1 MKKKIIIGLSIFA
14 FIFVIGGLFVIVG
27 IQDATSTLDNLI
39 KLHQVEI
46 VREHL
51 LIQIK
56 KVQADLYL
64 KNTRHARGMESLTTN
79 VRNMTSMIETCFKC
93 HHSEAITTGLVGL
106 RNDIET
112 YKDALSRVVTMR
124 ANSRRMIA
132 EEDAAFR
139 IGENLLK
146 EVHEIINFSRFRLQE
161 KTRTS
166 LKKIGQTKIVL
177 FILLPFGPVLAA
189 GLAFFFVKGFTRPVN
204 ELLNATRHLKSGD
217 LTYRIEGLKDEFG
230 EVAASFND
238 MSQSLND
245 QMHQMQRAE
254 QMTIVGEMA
263 ASITHELKNPLTGI
277 KIALQMLLENKNLSQ
292 SEEEIANASFMQIK
306 RMESL
311 IKEILDFARPKDP
324 EYRLS
329 NINDVVEKTVSFI
342 RAVSSQSLKNG
353 SVTIEQSL
361 AGDIPEI
368 MVDPM
373 QLQQAVMNIVLNAY
387 DAMPDGGTL
396 GIGTSI
402 YDSSV
407 LITIS
412 DSGTGMDDK
421 KLEKLFKPFFT
432 TKAKGTGLGMSITK
446 GIVERHGGHIQVESK
461 VGKGTTFTIALPER
475 SVIGSED
482 QPPPEEK

>member
-1 MKKKIIIGLSIFA
+1 
-14 FIFVIGGLFVIVG
+14 
-27 IQDATSTLDNLI
+27 
-39 KLHQVEI
+39 
-46 VREHL
+46 
-51 LIQIK
+51 
-56 KVQADLYL
+56 
-64 KNTRHARGMESLTTN
+64 
-79 VRNMTSMIETCFKC
+79 
-93 HHSEAITTGLVGL
+93 
-106 RNDIET
+106 
-112 YKDALSRVVTMR
+112 
-124 ANSRRMIA
+124 
-132 EEDAAFR
+132 
-139 IGENLLK
+139 
-146 EVHEIINFSRFRLQE
+146 
-161 KTRTS
+161 
-166 LKKIGQTKIVL
+166 
-177 FILLPFGPVLAA
+177 
-189 GLAFFFVKGFTRPVN
+189 
-204 ELLNATRHLKSGD
+204 
-217 LTYRIEGLKDEFG
+217 
-230 EVAASFND
+230 
-238 MSQSLND
+238 
-245 QMHQMQRAE
+245 
-254 QMTIVGEMA
+254 
-263 ASITHELKNPLTGI
+263 
-277 KIALQMLLENKNLSQ
+277 
-292 SEEEIANASFMQIK
+292 MQIK

-329 NINDVVEKTVSFI
+329 NVNDVVEKTVSFI
-342 RAVSSQSLKNG
+342 RAVSTQSLKNG
-353 SVTIEQSL
+353 SVEIEQSL
-361 AGDIPEI
+361 AVDIPEI